1 MNTEENNN
9 NSFKIIVGILTVLL
23 IGLAVYTVTL
33 YNDNKD
39 TVTILEDQK
48 TDIESELKELIVNYD
63 EIIQDNE
70 IKDKDLIE
78 ARERIVVLLD
88 SVKGAKANVALLR
101 RYKSEIGRLKTER
114 TLLFKKADSLISVN
128 KLIVAERDNAFL
140 ELDESHKVND
150 SVVQQN
156 TTLSEKIKAG
166 SIIHAVDLT
175 SSAVIIRNSGK
186 VIDTKRSKR
195 ADKIRACFALTP
207 NALAEKGDRIF
218 YIQVI
223 NPKNNLLGE
232 KEELNFE
239 NGTLSYSTSVKVF
252 YENEELDICAFVDA
266 NENDL
271 VEGTYTVNVFD
282 GSNLIATSKMTL
294 K

>member
-9 NSFKIIVGILTVLL
+9 KFKIIVGILTLLL

-48 TDIESELKELIVNYD
+48 TDIESELQELSETYT
-63 EIIQDNE
+63 ELLQDNE
-70 IKDKDLIE
+70 IQDKELIE
-78 ARERIVVLLD
+78 ARDRINILLD

-114 TLLFKKADSLISVN
+114 TTLFKKADSLIAVN

-140 ELDESHKVND
+140 ELDESNKVID
-150 SVVQQN
+150 SVSGEN
-156 TTLSEKIKAG
+156 TVLIEKIRTG
-166 SIIHAVDLT
+166 SIVHAVDLT
-175 SSAVIIRNSGK
+175 GSAVIIKKSGK
-186 VIDTKRSKR
+186 IVDTKKARR
-195 ADKIRACFALTP
+195 ADKIRACFVLTP
-207 NALAEKGDRIF
+207 NAIAEKGDRTL

-232 KEELNFE
+232 KAELQFE
-239 NGTLSYSTSVKVF
+239 NGTLSYSASTNVF
-252 YENEELDICAFVDA
+252 YENEELDVCAMINA
-266 NENDL
+266 NEDDL
-271 VEGTYTVNVFD
+271 VGGTYTINVFD
-282 GSNLIATSKMTL
+282 GSNLVATSKMTL